1 MKLLNRQGERR
12 IANAVLADPEEHT
25 VMDKGGAVRSIQ
37 AANVDMPEGELLELW
52 KPVNLE
58 RLARTYWK
66 YLSRV
71 TLGIIRVTY
80 TEEERAVVVIG
91 RPLVLLR
98 FHAPEYD
105 ISGDRGIVQWEI
117 KDGLLVSKR
126 NEGYLEIDV
135 KRMES
140 DRQGYARVH
149 VEVEIANFYPAIAT
163 WVARWVYVQT
173 QSRIHVLVTH
183 GFLRSL
189 ARLELEKSAVG
200 RFSEDGAQRRRQ
212 RRRHALAGR
221 GRAHADRR
229 SARVIPAT
237 STSASR
243 EEGLAPMELMKP
255 WKRPAEAAHE
265 HLHARLAQRLRVGL
279 ALVAQRVE
287 AGGDH
292 QRRRR
297 LAEPR

>member
-1 MKLLNRQGERR
+1 MRLLNRQDERVV
-12 IANAVLADPEEHT
+12 ANAVIADPEEHT
-25 VMDKGGAVRSIQ
+25 VMDPGGAVRSIQ
-37 AANVDMPEGELLELW
+37 AANVDMPADELLALW

-66 YLSRV
+66 FLSRV

-80 TEEERAVVVIG
+80 TQQERAVVVIG

-98 FHAPEYD
+98 FHAPEYEITD
-105 ISGDRGIVQWEI
+105 GRGIVQWRI
-117 KDGLLVSKR
+117 QDGLLVSKR

-140 DRQGYARVH
+140 DRSGYSRVH

-189 ARLELEKSAVG
+189 ARLELEESAVG
-200 RFSEDGAQRRRQ
+200 RFSDNDGAPKQPINVGDTPWQGVAVLSLLGASLAAFLQSRRLRRRKTGW
-212 RRRHALAGR
+212 RRW
-221 GRAHADRR
+221 
-229 SARVIPAT
+229 S
-237 STSASR
+237 
-243 EEGLAPMELMKP
+243 
-255 WKRPAEAAHE
+255 
-265 HLHARLAQRLRVGL
+265 
-279 ALVAQRVE
+279 
-287 AGGDH
+287 
-292 QRRRR
+292 
-297 LAEPR
+297 